1 MAPSETQ
8 QLRACGALWRHRAE
22 HGAISLLKKRCAD
35 NHLQRH
41 PEEMA
46 LLLYLAIASP
56 SSCALPSSPHGSF
69 PVRGTKGSNAEAPPL
84 RWISLA
90 LVSTAP

>member
-41 PEEMA
+41 PGKMA
-46 LLLYLAIASP
+46 LLFYLALH
-56 SSCALPSSPHGSF
+56 ALMHP
-69 PVRGTKGSNAEAPPL
+69 AEMNTDAPPPKFWAIPPACPNPAFATT
-84 RWISLA
+84 RVAAS
-90 LVSTAP
+90 